1 MNAYKEVE
9 LYFSPYPL
17 DIGDFVFSFKDDQC
31 VPLSKAR
38 LPSKLLG
45 MSLCKVVEYNPV
57 NYMSQAYVG
66 SKISILV
73 KGTTVQHMNPKYKL
87 PINQRLYLSRK
98 GKITWRNT
106 GLYIG
111 LTTSKQDSDGFV
123 RVEINIG
130 RE

>member
-1 MNAYKEVE
+1 M
-9 LYFSPYPL
+9 
-17 DIGDFVFSFKDDQC
+17 
-31 VPLSKAR
+31 PLSKASVHSR
-38 LPSKLLG
+38 LLG
-45 MSLCKVVEYNPV
+45 MSLCNVVEYNPV
-57 NYMSQAYVG
+57 QYMSQACVG

-73 KGTTVQHMNPKYKL
+73 KGTTIQHINPKYKL

-111 LTTSKQDSDGFV
+111 LTASKQASDGFV
-123 RVEINIG
+123 KVEINIG